1 MSLTVTGCVDSSLSY
16 MSCHLMLVTDP
27 LMYVDP
33 FAANNQK
40 AVEIVGANL
49 QHQYERWQPRAR
61 YKLSLDPTVDDVRKL
76 CSSLRRNAKDERVL
90 FHYNGHGVP
99 RPTTNGEIWV
109 FNKVNSITDLTL
121 LFTLSEGSQ
130 FHITAVYL
138 S

>member
-1 MSLTVTGCVDSSLSY
+1 
-16 MSCHLMLVTDP
+16 MLLLDP

-109 FNKVNSITDLTL
+109 FNKVSLFVSGHSSETVSADNLASAVNL
-121 LFTLSEGSQ
+121 LFSQ
-130 FHITAVYL
+130 NTYMCCCE
-138 S
+138 